1 MVHCSVRAGPT
12 VAALTMALLLC
23 FGSANAGNSGAK
35 VVDPLSD
42 DLVPRPEL
50 SPAEVIRI
58 QLEALRNNDERDRGI
73 EVAFRFASP
82 ANRASTGPLPR
93 FIRMIEDGPYSLMLE
108 FRKASYGA
116 VEVRAE
122 RARQRV
128 TLTGARARISYWF
141 HLSRQSEA
149 PCAGCWMTDAV
160 SIERTDT
167 RAAWLAAGRPMRVS
181 FGLGDESE
189 FRNHWSVRAGNPRP
203 PDLTSGAGGSRP
215 GDPVPAPFRPD
226 AGRPHSWPE
235 PVAGRS
241 ERPGSG

>member
-1 MVHCSVRAGPT
+1 MAEFVTRLP
-12 VAALTMALLLC
+12 AALLVIGLVLC
-23 FGSANAGNSGAK
+23 FGPASSGDAGPGTL
-35 VVDPLSD
+35 DPLSD
-42 DLVPRPEL
+42 DLVPRPDL

-93 FIRMIEDGPYSLMLE
+93 FIRMLEEGPYSLMLE

-141 HLSRQSEA
+141 HLSRQSQA

-160 SIERTDT
+160 YIERIDT
-167 RAAWLAAGRPMRVS
+167 GAA
-181 FGLGDESE
+181 
-189 FRNHWSVRAGNPRP
+189 
-203 PDLTSGAGGSRP
+203 
-215 GDPVPAPFRPD
+215 
-226 AGRPHSWPE
+226 
-235 PVAGRS
+235 
-241 ERPGSG
+241 